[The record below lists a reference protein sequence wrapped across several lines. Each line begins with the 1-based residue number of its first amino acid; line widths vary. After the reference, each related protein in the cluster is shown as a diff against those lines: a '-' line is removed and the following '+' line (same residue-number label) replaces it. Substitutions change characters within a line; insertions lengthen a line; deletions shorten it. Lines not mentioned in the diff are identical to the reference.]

1 LGAGQIRFHSLK
13 ERIMM
18 TKLNEDQEKIKA
30 IREQM
35 PATTAVHYL
44 NTGTNGPLP
53 KMAADAMK
61 AEAEKEYLQGR
72 YLPFIDELYAEMDT
86 TRNLL
91 ARIVGAS
98 YDEIALTHSTTE
110 ALNIVLWGLRMQ
122 AGDEVVTTSLEHV
135 AALAPLA
142 LIKSRHGIVVKYVNV
157 KYGDEYDEEAFVSA
171 VEKAITPRTRL
182 FVVSHVSTSTG
193 ITFPLKK
200 LVEIC
205 HAHNVYVLAD
215 GAQAVGAIPVNMH
228 DLGVDFYAMAGRK
241 WLCGPE
247 GIGVLY
253 VAKDRIPEVDP
264 TFISPASVNLRSDL
278 DFLSPYVVPAPFAA
292 RYQLAT
298 AMYMPTLL
306 GFQKSLEYLLD
317 HVGIEWI
324 TDRIQGL
331 ARHMQAL
338 ISEIPGVQLVTPQGK
353 EAGMIEFLVEGWSPP
368 ELCARLNERN
378 FMIRPEPEH
387 QLPAPARISTGFYN
401 TEEELD
407 QLAEAIRDIVNGG

>member
-1 LGAGQIRFHSLK
+1 MS
-13 ERIMM
+13 
-18 TKLNEDQEKIKA
+18 KLNADIEKVKA

-61 AEAEKEYLQGR
+61 AEAEKEYLEGR
-72 YLPFIDELYAEMDT
+72 YLPFIERLYTEMDT

-110 ALNIVLWGLRMQ
+110 ALNIVLWGLNWQ
-122 AGDEVVTTSLEHV
+122 PGDEVVTTSLEHV
-135 AALAPLA
+135 ASLAPLS
-142 LIKSRHGIVVKYVNV
+142 LIKARYGITIKYINV
-157 KYGDEYDEEAFVSA
+157 DYGDAYDEEAFVDA
-171 VEKAITPRTRL
+171 VEQAITPRTRL
-182 FVVSHVSTSTG
+182 FVISHVSTSTG

-200 LVEIC
+200 LVDVC

-215 GAQAVGAIPVNMH
+215 GAQAVGAVPVNMH

-253 VAKDRIPEVDP
+253 IARDRVPEVDP
-264 TFISPASVNLRSDL
+264 TFISPASVKNRSDL
-278 DFLSPYVVPAPFAA
+278 DMLSPYVIPAPFAA

-306 GFQKSLEYLLD
+306 GFQKSLEYLLL
-317 HVGIEWI
+317 HVGMDWI
-324 TDRIQGL
+324 TDRIQRL

-338 ISEIPGVQLVTPQGK
+338 ISEIPGVEVVTPQGK
-353 EAGMIEFLVEGWSPP
+353 EAGMIEFLVDGWNPP
-368 ELCARLNERN
+368 DLCTRLNERN
-378 FMIRPEPEH
+378 FMIRPEPE
-387 QLPAPARISTGFYN
+387 QQFPAPARISTGFYN

-407 QLAEAIRDIVNGG
+407 QLAGLIDEIIN

>member
-1 LGAGQIRFHSLK
+1 
-13 ERIMM
+13 M
-18 TKLNEDQEKIKA
+18 TTLNENKEKVKA

-72 YLPFIDELYAEMDT
+72 YLPFIEELNAEMDT

-91 ARIVGAS
+91 ASLVSAS

-110 ALNIVLWGLRMQ
+110 SLNIVLWGLNWQ
-122 AGDEVVTTSLEHV
+122 PGDEVVTTSLEHV
-135 AALAPLA
+135 ASLAPLS
-142 LIKSRHGIVVKYVNV
+142 LIKARYGIVIKYVNV
-157 KYGDEYDEEAFVSA
+157 AYGDEYDEEEFVSA

-182 FVVSHVSTSTG
+182 LVVSHVSTSTG

-200 LVEIC
+200 LVEVC
-205 HAHNVYVLAD
+205 HASNVYVLAD

-253 VAKDRIPEVDP
+253 VAKDRISEVDP
-264 TFISPASVNLRSDL
+264 TFISPASVNQRSDL
-278 DFLSPYVVPAPFAA
+278 DMLSPYVIPAPFAA

-317 HVGIEWI
+317 HVGMDWV
-324 TDRIQGL
+324 TNRIQGL
-331 ARHMQAL
+331 ARHMRAL
-338 ISEIPGVQLVTPQGK
+338 ISEIPGVQIVTPQGK

-368 ELCARLNERN
+368 DLCTRLNERN

-387 QLPAPARISTGFYN
+387 QFPAPARISTGFYN

-407 QLAEAIRDIVNGG
+407 QLAEAIDEIISKR

>member
-1 LGAGQIRFHSLK
+1 
-13 ERIMM
+13 MT
-18 TKLNEDQEKIKA
+18 TKLNEDKEKLQA

-61 AEAEKEYLQGR
+61 AEAEKEFIQGR
-72 YLPFIDELYAEMDT
+72 YLPFIEELYAEMDT

-110 ALNIVLWGLRMQ
+110 ALNIVLWGLNWQ
-122 AGDEVVTTSLEHV
+122 PGDEVVTTSLEHV
-135 AALAPLA
+135 ASLAPLS
-142 LIKSRHGIVVKYVNV
+142 LIKSRYGIVVKYVNV
-157 KYGDEYDEEAFVSA
+157 KYGDEYDEEEFVSA
-171 VEKAITPRTRL
+171 VERAITPRTRL
-182 FVVSHVSTSTG
+182 FVISHVSTSTG

-200 LVEIC
+200 LVKIC
-205 HAHNVYVLAD
+205 HAHNVFVLAD

-228 DLGVDFYAMAGRK
+228 ELGVDFYAMAGRK

-247 GIGVLY
+247 GIGILY
-253 VAKDRIPEVDP
+253 IAKERIPEVDP
-264 TFISPASVNLRSDL
+264 TFISPASVNQRSDL
-278 DFLSPYVVPAPFAA
+278 DMLSPYVIPAPFAA

-317 HVGIEWI
+317 HVGMEWI
-324 TDRIQGL
+324 FNRIQGL

-338 ISEIPGVQLVTPQGK
+338 ISEIPGIQVVTPQGK
-353 EAGMIEFLVEGWSPP
+353 EAGMIEFLAEGWNPP
-368 ELCARLNERN
+368 DLCSALNKRN
-378 FMIRPEPEH
+378 FMIRPEPKH

-401 TEEELD
+401 TEEELE
-407 QLAEAIRDIVNGG
+407 QLAEAIRDIVK

>member
-1 LGAGQIRFHSLK
+1 
-13 ERIMM
+13 MM
-18 TKLNEDQEKIKA
+18 TRLNEDKEKITA

-61 AEAEKEYLQGR
+61 AEAEKEFLQGR
-72 YLPFIDELYAEMDT
+72 YLPFIEELYAEMDT

-91 ARIVGAS
+91 ARMVGAS

-110 ALNIVLWGLRMQ
+110 SLNIILWGLHWLS
-122 AGDEVVTTSLEHV
+122 GDEVITTSLEHV
-135 AALAPLA
+135 AGLAPLA
-142 LIKSRHGIVVKYVNV
+142 LIKSRHGIVVKYINV
-157 KYGDEYDEEAFVSA
+157 EYGEQYDEEEFISA
-171 VEKAITPRTRL
+171 VAKAITPRTRL
-182 FVVSHVSTSTG
+182 LLVSHVSTSTG
-193 ITFPLKK
+193 ITFPVRK
-200 LVEIC
+200 LTELC
-205 HAHNVYVLAD
+205 HAHNVYVLVD

-228 DLGVDFYAMAGRK
+228 ELGVDFYAMAGRK

-253 VAKDRIPEVDP
+253 VAKDRISEVDP

-278 DFLSPYVVPAPFAA
+278 DIVSPYVVPAPFAA

-306 GFQKSLEYLLD
+306 GFKKSLEYLLD

-324 TDRIQGL
+324 TSRIQGL

-338 ISEIPGVQLVTPQGK
+338 ISDIPGLQVITPRGK
-353 EAGMIEFLVEGWSPP
+353 EAGLIEFLAEGWSPP
-368 ELCARLNERN
+368 ELSARLNERN
-378 FMIRPEPEH
+378 FMIRAEPEH
-387 QLPAPARISTGFYN
+387 QLPAPVRISTGFYN
-401 TEEELD
+401 TEEELE
-407 QLAEAIRDIVNGG
+407 QLAEAIREIVH